1 MDIDPGPTLLIRQ
14 ELDDSRGCDSR
25 TIDRLPGDPLIL
37 DKLCRLRLAAYI
49 TTSCPLLPPDPAAVT
64 APAALLNTRHHPWEV
79 LEGGPEFEYL
89 LDRGIDIDHL
99 LHLDRPSTGPDPSQA
114 AESHIGYRAS

>member
-37 DKLCRLRLAAYI
+37 DKLCRLRLEAYI
-49 TTSCPLLPPDPAAVT
+49 TTSWPLDHPVPAVVT
-64 APAALLNTRHHPWEV
+64 EPADLLNTRHEAWEV
-79 LEGGPEFEYL
+79 LEVGPEFEDL

-99 LHLDRPSTGPDPSQA
+99 LHLYRPSTGPDPSQA